1 MFKQAIIAAAKA
13 HAVAEWPRES
23 CGLVT
28 PEGYVACRNVSATPL
43 GDFEIAPE
51 DLIAAEVL
59 GVLHSHP
66 CTDKRILLREPSAA
80 DMRGQMA
87 SGVPWGIIQSKS
99 GWASEPLWFGD
110 ALPIP
115 PLLGRE
121 FINGVTDCYSLIRD
135 AYRFGKAGMKKQGMP
150 GWPWKKIA
158 LPDFPRDYAWEH
170 DGGSLYLDNFAAA
183 GFTRI
188 AEAQVRVGDV
198 FLAQIRTPRNNPT
211 PNHGGIYIGDGLIL
225 QHLARKLSAR
235 DVAARWRPF
244 ITHWLR
250 FQG

>member
-1 MFKQAIIAAAKA
+1 MFDPAAIAAAKA

-28 PEGYVACRNVSATPL
+28 PEGYVACHNVSATPL
-43 GDFEIAPE
+43 DDFEIAPE
-51 DLIAAEVL
+51 DFISAEVL
-59 GVLHSHP
+59 GVVHSHP

-99 GWASEPLWFGD
+99 GWASDPLWFGD
-110 ALPIP
+110 TLPIP

-121 FINGVTDCYSLIRD
+121 FINGVTDCYSIIRD
-135 AYRFGKAGMKKQGMP
+135 AYRLPENGIAN
-150 GWPWKKIA
+150 WPYDPVS
-158 LPDFPRDYAWEH
+158 LPDFPRDYAWEQ
-170 DGGSLYLDNFAAA
+170 DGGSLYLDNFSAA
-183 GFTRI
+183 GFVRI

-198 FLAQIRTPRNNPT
+198 FLAQIRTPRSNPT
-211 PNHGGIYIGDGLIL
+211 PNHGGLYVGDGLIL

-250 FQG
+250 YQG